1 MKFFQIQNR
10 RYTGSKFKLLNWIYE
25 EINKNENFNSF
36 FDPFSGTG
44 CVVQKFLSYKKIIIN
59 DFLDSN
65 FIIYKAF
72 FNSKKYDLKKLMGLA
87 NQFNSLKINNLK
99 DNYFSI
105 NFSKKYFSYNDSKLI
120 GYIREVINELNNITP
135 DEKNILLASLLYSV
149 DRSANTVGHYDAYII
164 KDNIDDK
171 FMFRLIEPYKT
182 KSDIKIY
189 NMDANELIKSETAD
203 VIYVDPP
210 YNSRQ
215 YARFYHIL
223 ENLVKW
229 EKPQLFGK
237 ALKPEPTHVSEYC
250 KINAVNKFKELV
262 LNARCKLLAVSYNNT
277 YDSKSGSSK
286 NKIPLEQILEILKI
300 KGKTKINEKD
310 YNFFNA
316 GKTNFKNH
324 KEYLFL
330 TKVN

>member
-1 MKFFQIQNR
+1 MKFFQIHNR
-10 RYTGSKFKLLNWIYE
+10 RYTGSKFKLLNWIYD
-25 EINKNENFNSF
+25 EINRNTKFNSF

-44 CVVQKFLSYKKIIIN
+44 CVVHKFLSCKKIIIN
-59 DFLDSN
+59 DFLESN
-65 FIIYKAF
+65 FIIFKAF
-72 FNSKKYDLKKLMGLA
+72 FNSKTFDLKKLIDLA
-87 NQFNSLKINNLK
+87 NQFNSLKINKLK

-105 NFSKKYFSYNDSKLI
+105 NFSKKYFSHNDSKLI
-120 GYIREVINELNNITP
+120 GHIREVINELNNLTP
-135 DEKNILLASLLYSV
+135 DEKNILLASLIYSV

-171 FMFRLIEPYKT
+171 FKFRLIEPYKIN
-182 KSDIKIY
+182 SDIKIY
-189 NMDANELIKSETAD
+189 NMDANELIKSESSD

-215 YARFYHIL
+215 YGRFYHIL

-237 ALKPEPTHVSEYC
+237 ALKPKPTHVSEYC
-250 KINAVNKFKELV
+250 KINAVNKFKELIQ
-262 LNARCKLLAVSYNNT
+262 NAKCKLLAVSYNNT

-286 NKIPLEQILEILKI
+286 NKITMEQILEILKS
-300 KGKTKINEKD
+300 KGKTKINKKD

-324 KEYLFL
+324 KEYLFI
-330 TKVN
+330 TQVD